1 MFKPAKILVADD
13 EAKIGQMLNEILSDD
28 GYEVTSHVYSLDALR
43 ALKSTRY
50 DLLLTDLKM
59 PVLNGLELAKR
70 AHKIDPELVIVVVT
84 GYASTESVI
93 EALRAGVADY
103 ITKPFDIGKLRRV
116 IKQALSDRNMRR
128 EDRQLLNQLKR
139 ANLGLVKARNE
150 LSEKISLAQASLSR
164 TNSVLQRRVNELS
177 MLNDVSRVV
186 NSVLDL
192 EKLLEVYLE
201 MVGSKIGIRNCSI
214 MLLES
219 SCGPDNVRHDKL
231 RIAAA
236 IGQASGDLIGQ
247 ELSTGAG
254 IEGWVAQNRIPVL
267 IEDLESKDRLRPR
280 GTCKYRTGS
289 FICVPLLV
297 KGRLVGVM
305 DVNEKR
311 SGEPLNQD
319 DLNVLTTIAGQVSIA
334 LENARL
340 YGVLQENALRTVQA
354 LASTL
359 EAKDPYTS
367 GHSERVTGYAQ
378 SVAERM
384 NLPTSQMDR
393 LRYAS
398 QLHDVGKI
406 GVPEAILRK
415 PASLDDD
422 EWRSIQEHP
431 VIGERIIEPLEFL
444 GEVGRIIRHHH
455 ERWDGAGYPDGLSG
469 TEIPEL
475 TRIMTVVDAYDAM
488 TSERPYRAA
497 KSPDKAARELRR
509 CRGTQFDPEV
519 TDAFLD
525 VLSDVVATS
534 TN

>member
-13 EAKIGQMLNEILSDD
+13 ESKIGQMLAEILADD
-28 GYEVTSHVYSLDALR
+28 GYEVTPCVYSLDALR

-70 AHKIDPELVIVVVT
+70 AHRIDPELVIVILT
-84 GYASTESVI
+84 GYASTETVI
-93 EALRAGVADY
+93 EALRSGVADY
-103 ITKPFDIGKLRRV
+103 LTKPFDISELRTVVKR
-116 IKQALSDRNMRR
+116 ALEVRKMRR
-128 EDRQLLNQLKR
+128 EDRALLNQLKQ

-150 LSEKISLAQASLSR
+150 LSEKVSLVQANLSR
-164 TNSVLQRRVNELS
+164 TNTVLEKRVCELS

-201 MVGSKIGIRNCSI
+201 LVSGKIGVRNCSI
-214 MLLES
+214 MLVDPPGQTVVGGS
-219 SCGPDNVRHDKL
+219 QKL
-231 RIAAA
+231 RVAAA
-236 IGQASGDLIGQ
+236 IGRSAKKLAGQ
-247 ELSTGAG
+247 EIELGVG
-254 IEGWVAQNRIPVL
+254 IEGWVAENRIPVL
-267 IEDLESKDRLRPR
+267 IQDLAEGDRRRPQ
-280 GTCKYRTGS
+280 GPCKYQSGS

-297 KGRLVGVM
+297 KDRLLGVM

-311 SGEPLNQD
+311 SGEPLGQD
-319 DLNVLTTIAGQVSIA
+319 DLKLLTTIAGQVTIA

-359 EAKDPYTS
+359 EAKDRYTS
-367 GHSERVTGYAQ
+367 GHSERVTQYAL
-378 SVAERM
+378 SVARHM
-384 NLPTSQMDR
+384 GLSAAKMDR

-406 GVPEAILRK
+406 GVPEAVLRK
-415 PASLDDD
+415 PSSLDDQ
-422 EWRSIQEHP
+422 EWHAIQEHP
-431 VIGERIIEPLEFL
+431 AIGERIIEPLDFL
-444 GEVGRIIRHHH
+444 GEVGRIIRGHH
-455 ERWDGAGYPDGLSG
+455 ERWDGKGYPDGLRG
-469 TEIPEL
+469 EEIPAL

-497 KSPDKAARELRR
+497 KSAQEAMQELRR
-509 CRGTQFDPEV
+509 CRGKQFEPRS
-519 TDAFLD
+519 TDAFLS
-525 VLSDVVATS
+525 VLEETVTASA
-534 TN
+534 N